1 MGKIRF
7 EDDYIFRNNRMIT
20 SSPDIALTELVA
32 NAWDA
37 GALHVDITL
46 PTDEERN
53 LCIKDDGC
61 GMSEQEF
68 NERWMTLNYNRT
80 KHQGKYVVFPDDL
93 EEKNKTR
100 VAYGRNGV
108 GRHGML
114 CFANSYVIRTW
125 NAGKCFECT
134 ISISSGNE
142 PFKIVSKKSYK
153 KEGHGT
159 EISSYASRN
168 IPNLK
173 ETKEILSARFIYD
186 PQFDLTINGE
196 SLTLATCDGVVKE
209 EEVKTKDGKRL
220 NVSIIDS
227 TKTASS
233 SQQHGIAFWV
243 CGRLVGTPAWSYGRY
258 QFLDAR
264 YRIAK
269 RYTVIVQ
276 SEDIIDE
283 VQPDWTGFF
292 DSIVMDNVYLAVK
305 ELVSE
310 LVSNV
315 MREQITDLKTEV
327 IEGSRD
333 ELEELSL
340 SEKREVSLFMDV
352 LTDTN
357 PMMATEMLKASVE
370 ALMQIQKAKKGH
382 ELLVQL
388 SNMKPEE
395 IDKLSDLL
403 KSWDIN
409 DVISVIDEIDRRIL
423 VIEAIGRV
431 YENKNTDELHTL
443 HPMVLGA
450 RWLFGA
456 EFDSPMFASNKSL
469 NTVVKGLFKD
479 EEYDVD
485 AIANPRKRP
494 DIVCLKKS
502 SMRVVCTDRVDNE
515 AGRIM
520 KPDQILIVEL
530 KRGGSE
536 IGLMEV
542 AQAENYVR
550 QIKKSGILH
559 KTSSIHAFVVGCKI
573 GDIDTHKEV
582 DSGIVD
588 VVTYGHLV
596 DTASVKLFGL
606 RQTLEEHYKNLDD
619 ECLVE
624 KALKEPAQIKM
635 RLEN

>member
-1 MGKIRF
+1 
-7 EDDYIFRNNRMIT
+7 
-20 SSPDIALTELVA
+20 
-32 NAWDA
+32 
-37 GALHVDITL
+37 
-46 PTDEERN
+46 
-53 LCIKDDGC
+53 
-61 GMSEQEF
+61 
-68 NERWMTLNYNRT
+68 
-80 KHQGKYVVFPDDL
+80 
-93 EEKNKTR
+93 
-100 VAYGRNGV
+100 
-108 GRHGML
+108 
-114 CFANSYVIRTW
+114 
-125 NAGKCFECT
+125 
-134 ISISSGNE
+134 
-142 PFKIVSKKSYK
+142 
-153 KEGHGT
+153 
-159 EISSYASRN
+159 
-168 IPNLK
+168 
-173 ETKEILSARFIYD
+173 
-186 PQFDLTINGE
+186 
-196 SLTLATCDGVVKE
+196 
-209 EEVKTKDGKRL
+209 
-220 NVSIIDS
+220 
-227 TKTASS
+227 
-233 SQQHGIAFWV
+233 
-243 CGRLVGTPAWSYGRY
+243 
-258 QFLDAR
+258 
-264 YRIAK
+264 
-269 RYTVIVQ
+269 
-276 SEDIIDE
+276 
-283 VQPDWTGFF
+283 
-292 DSIVMDNVYLAVK
+292 MDNVYLAVK

-443 HPMVLGA
+443 HLMVLGA